1 MGLFDKNKNK
11 NLEEGHNNNL
21 FSDDDDYI
29 TPLQHRMIT
38 GERRVAAPHAITADE
53 LTGKAESI
61 PMHPSGERTSN
72 SVYESMREHQKP
84 TETAV
89 GDDYVPS
96 WADFSEKSRPQMTAE
111 ETAEAAKRAEEILK
125 TTNVR
130 TEALSEEEKRP
141 LFEGVEPKTVRK
153 PEVRSEPTV
162 FIQEPIAAEEPESES
177 AAAFLARCKMAVMGT
192 ESEGDASP
200 ETVPMFKSEPEKAKT
215 EAPRDE
221 DFEAFVRRIKNETE
235 QVTTA
240 GSVQEKLPETEAK
253 EPAEEILEPKAEKT
267 VEEAEEPTK
276 ATEETAREVKVE
288 VEVIPENAPTE
299 IMHTAPVPPIA
310 PAVATT
316 TVIPVLPTAPQ
327 GDVKIYGK
335 VVKGKVI
342 QQTPDGDVEV
352 AEIIKAQKAA
362 EETRIIGELQATRMF
377 DGLDDAIAQKAEDSF
392 VGSRDIYEEEEEEPT
407 QTSYYEEE
415 DPDLEVIEDYND
427 LNDAAR
433 LRTSMQAEKTAQTV
447 KTAISFGTFVLMLL
461 LSLPVMDL
469 MPVMAGGIISLVL
482 LVVTLAAN
490 FDIFVEFKNIGK
502 RFTFD
507 CPVAIAAVV
516 ALVQTAVSTFG
527 YDGKYAFLAAYA
539 ALLLG
544 VNRYVKLAKH
554 LRISKGLEIIAN
566 SEEKTALCLTD
577 ETTSKVIASGAVEGE
592 VIGVVAQKAVNIQGF
607 IKNSN
612 YKSPFD
618 LKVRI
623 LTLVGVI
630 VAVVTGVCTGVIVD
644 FGAGITMLS
653 AMLCCVFPASA
664 VLSAEMPM
672 NRIASRLAEK
682 GAALA
687 GFKGAYDIDQA
698 NTVSVKTA
706 DLFPEGT
713 VKLYNMK
720 TLSKNE
726 LGQTLT
732 AAAAVA
738 YAAESPLVGIFRDMV
753 GVSSGAELPKVNG
766 VQYEDKMGISGWIG
780 DNTVLIGN
788 RNLMQGHNVA
798 VPPATV
804 DQKIL
809 KAGYFPVYIACKGIP
824 CLLFIVKYEVD
835 PTIRAELLK
844 LCNTGM
850 TVLVNPQD
858 PNASDTMIC
867 DYFGVPS
874 DALKCMNHNGRVM
887 YERRTKA
894 KESVT
899 APAVGGKDIT
909 GTFAAVTAS
918 IKLNTIIAMLTA
930 AYIVAAVL
938 GGILLIYL
946 AVLGKLSLVTSFA
959 LTVFQ
964 AIFMLISVIAMKV
977 KDR

>member
-1 MGLFDKNKNK
+1 MGLFGKNKNK
-11 NLEEGHNNNL
+11 DLEEGHNNNL

-96 WADFSEKSRPQMTAE
+96 WADYSEKSKPQMTAE

-153 PEVRSEPTV
+153 PEVKPEPTV

-192 ESEGDASP
+192 ESEEDASP
-200 ETVPMFKSEPEKAKT
+200 ETVPMFKSEPEKEKT
-215 EAPRDE
+215 EAPKNE

-235 QVTTA
+235 QVTPA
-240 GSVQEKLPETEAK
+240 EPIEEKSPETEAK
-253 EPAEEILEPKAEKT
+253 EPAEEVLEP
-267 VEEAEEPTK
+267 EPEK

-310 PAVATT
+310 PAVAAT
-316 TVIPVLPTAPQ
+316 TVIPTLPTAPQ

-352 AEIIKAQKAA
+352 AEIIKAQKEA

-377 DGLDDAIAQKAEDSF
+377 DGIDDAISQKADDSF

-407 QTSYYEEE
+407 KASYYEEE
-415 DPDLEVIEDYND
+415 DPDLEGIEDYNN

-447 KTAISFGTFVLMLL
+447 KTAISFVAFFIMLL

-469 MPVMAGGIISLVL
+469 MPVMAGGIISIVL
-482 LVVTLAAN
+482 LVVALVAN
-490 FDIFVEFKNIGK
+490 FDIFVEFKNISK
-502 RFTFD
+502 KFTFD

-516 ALVQTAVSTFG
+516 ALLQTAVSTFG

-554 LRISKGLEIIAN
+554 RRISKGIEIIAN

-577 ETTSKVIASGAVEGE
+577 ETASKVIASGAVEGE
-592 VIGVVAQKAVNIQGF
+592 VIGVVSKKAVNIQGF

-630 VAVVTGVCTGVIVD
+630 VAVVAGICAGVIVD

-698 NTVSVKTA
+698 NTVSIKTA

-753 GVSSGAELPKVNG
+753 GVSSEAELPKVNG

-798 VPPATV
+798 VPPAAV

-809 KAGYFPVYIACKGIP
+809 KAGYFPVYIASKGVP
-824 CLLFIVKYEVD
+824 CLLFVVKYEVD
-835 PTIRAELLK
+835 PTIRTELLK

-867 DYFGVPS
+867 DYFGIPS

-894 KESVT
+894 EESVT

-918 IKLNTIIAMLTA
+918 IRINTIIAMLTA

-964 AIFMLISVIAMKV
+964 VVFMLVSVIAMKV